1 MSDQFVVI
9 KRAGLSGVDKHADQ
23 AAAEAAA
30 SLAVLK
36 DGEPRL
42 VIQVHHVI
50 ARKVSAEVL
59 PPDAEVVAQ

>member
-9 KRAGLSGVDKHADQ
+9 KRAGLSGVDKHGDY

-30 SLAVLK
+30 SLAVIK

-59 PPDAEVVAQ
+59 PPDAEVLAP